1 MKLVPYDG
9 ELAQRHYRRNYSLLI
24 EFSESGKDI
33 MEVVD
38 YHHVDAYHCAAAL
51 RSSIKIYK
59 IGCITA
65 ISRNKRVFLVRTDN
79 TKKVSY

>member
-9 ELAQRHYRRNYSLLI
+9 PDFRNRKRGSNYNLLI
-24 EFSESGKDI
+24 EFSESGNYA

-38 YHHVDAYHCAAAL
+38 YHHVDAWHCAAAL
-51 RSSIKIYK
+51 RCSIKIYK

-65 ISRNKRVFLVRTDN
+65 ISRNKRVFLVRTD
-79 TKKVSY
+79 KKKK

>member
-9 ELAQRHYRRNYSLLI
+9 PEFRSRKRGSNYGLLI
-24 EFSESGKDI
+24 EFSESGKDV

-38 YHHVDAYHCAAAL
+38 YHHVDAWHCAASL
-51 RSSIKIYK
+51 RASIRIFK

-65 ISRNKRVFLVRTDN
+65 ISRDKRVFLVRTDN
-79 TKKVSY
+79 KKE

>member
-9 ELAQRHYRRNYSLLI
+9 PVFISRKRGRNYELLI

-38 YHHVDAYHCAAAL
+38 YHHIDSYHCAAAL
-51 RSSIKIYK
+51 RSSIRIYK

-65 ISRNKRVFLVRTDN
+65 ITRNKRVYLIRTD
-79 TKKVSY
+79 KKKK